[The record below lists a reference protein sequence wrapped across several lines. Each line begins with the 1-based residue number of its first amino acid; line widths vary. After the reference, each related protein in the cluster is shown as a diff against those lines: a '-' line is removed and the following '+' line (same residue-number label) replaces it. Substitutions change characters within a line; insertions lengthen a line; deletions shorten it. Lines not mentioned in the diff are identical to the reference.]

1 MSRNHR
7 TMCPWALLL
16 AAVLVGGPALAGRPA
31 NGAERFAPR
40 FDVEPRAL
48 DRVPAGTII
57 GNTAPRDW
65 SALIIKSQPRVAQGD
80 VNQVMQIVKEN
91 AALLTTII
99 LAAARQNPPG
109 SPHPY
114 SLDRVAVGLGV
125 AVQGGHQ
132 ILNGENPGNL
142 GLIQRQVL
150 NGAERNMD
158 SALRIA
164 QSDGMAIVDFRAIVR
179 RGTEHIDSILRY
191 AVLVD
196 NRNGQFFTLS
206 WQVELDTAGNY
217 AQASSELQ
225 WLPRNM
231 VEDNPLFVDSSK
243 FTLGIPN
250 TRAFAVAKLPTG
262 RSLIVPPQVR
272 ALAALPRFD
281 QRTLHELE
289 VGLWQTIYAP
299 AATNAG
305 AAGAVA
311 PAEAR
316 VLQQS
321 GVQRAN

>member
-1 MSRNHR
+1 MSRNYR
-7 TMCPWALLL
+7 AVCPWGLLL
-16 AAVLVGGPALAGRPA
+16 AAVMVGGLGLAGGQA
-31 NGAERFAPR
+31 AAAEKFAPR

-48 DRVPAGTII
+48 DRVPAGTMI
-57 GNTAPRDW
+57 GDTAPRDW

-109 SPHPY
+109 FPHPY

-132 ILNGENPGNL
+132 ILNSENPGNL

-158 SALRIA
+158 GALRIA
-164 QSDGMAIVDFRAIVR
+164 QSDGLAIVDFRAIVR

-206 WQVELDTAGNY
+206 WQIELDTAGNY
-217 AQASSELQ
+217 AQAPAELQ

-231 VEDNPLFVDSSK
+231 VEDNPLFVDASK

-262 RSLIVPPQVR
+262 RSLMVPSQVR

-289 VGLWQTIYAP
+289 VGLWQAIYAP
-299 AATNAG
+299 AATNA
-305 AAGAVA
+305 AA
-311 PAEAR
+311 PAEGRA
-316 VLQQS
+316 VQPTA
-321 GVQRAN
+321 QRAN